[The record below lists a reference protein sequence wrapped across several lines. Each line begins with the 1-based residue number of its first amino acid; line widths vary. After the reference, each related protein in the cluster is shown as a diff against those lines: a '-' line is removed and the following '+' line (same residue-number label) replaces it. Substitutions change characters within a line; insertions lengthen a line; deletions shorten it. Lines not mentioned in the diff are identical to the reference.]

1 MPITIY
7 ILKLEHNKYYIGKS
21 KNPELRLEEHKQG
34 LGSAWTRK
42 YKPISILETIEN
54 ASPFDEDKQVK
65 IYMSK
70 YGIENVRGGTYITEV
85 LTEEQHN
92 SLKAEIWG
100 SEDLCNKCGRKSH
113 FYKDCYANTDRD
125 GNTIEEHDH
134 LFMNESQI
142 NEAINSAIKT
152 AVSSALKEAF
162 SFIMELQDKPKKKR
176 LIKKLQTEDMCNRC
190 KRTGHQAKTCYAKT
204 DSNGKDI

>member
-7 ILKLEHNKYYIGKS
+7 ILKLEQNKYYIGKS
-21 KNPELRLEEHKQG
+21 KNPESRLQEHKQG
-34 LGSAWTRK
+34 LGSSWTRK

-70 YGIENVRGGTYITEV
+70 YGIENVRGGSYITEQ

-113 FYKDCYANTDRD
+113 FYKDCYAHTDRD
-125 GNTIEEHDH
+125 GNTIEEP
-134 LFMNESQI
+134 LI
-142 NEAINSAIKT
+142 NISASINSAISAAVT
-152 AVSSALKEAF
+152 AAVSSALKETFA
-162 SFIMELQDKPKKKR
+162 MLLELENKPRKKK
-176 LIKKLQTEDMCNRC
+176 IIEERC
-190 KRTGHQAKTCYAKT
+190 KRCQRTGHTDKTCYAKT
-204 DSNGKDI
+204 DCDGKEIPVLSKEL

>member
-7 ILKLEHNKYYIGKS
+7 ILKLEQNKYYIGKS
-21 KNPELRLEEHKQG
+21 KNPELRLQEHKQG

-54 ASPFDEDKQVK
+54 ASPFDEDKHVK

-85 LTEEQHN
+85 LTEDQHN
-92 SLKAEIWG
+92 ALKAEIWG

-113 FYKDCYANTDRD
+113 FYKDCYAHTDRD
-125 GNTIEEHDH
+125 GNTIEEPPV
-134 LFMNESQI
+134 NISSS
-142 NEAINSAIKT
+142 INSAINAAVT
-152 AVSSALKEAF
+152 AAVSSALKEAF
-162 SFIMELQDKPKKKR
+162 SFLLELENKSRKKKI
-176 LIKKLQTEDMCNRC
+176 IKSETEERC
-190 KRTGHQAKTCYAKT
+190 RRCQRTGHTDKTCYAKT
-204 DSNGKDI
+204 DCDGKDI